1 MSKRKPP
8 KTNGAE
14 FLYLSMASFNGSGY
28 AVKNSPEEYLASYR
42 AYNIWRKRTEHLE
55 TLDSYPEEAM
65 FYATAL
71 VDAKNA
77 SKTPS
82 EKNQAKFDAI
92 YNQQNLY

>member
-1 MSKRKPP
+1 MKKRPP

-28 AVKNSPEEYLASYR
+28 AVKNSPEEYVASYR
-42 AYNIWRKRTEHLE
+42 AYNIWRKRTEHLD
-55 TLDSYPEEAM
+55 TLESYPEEAM

-71 VDAKNA
+71 VDAKDAPKIPN
-77 SKTPS
+77 

-92 YNQQNLY
+92 YNQIKLY